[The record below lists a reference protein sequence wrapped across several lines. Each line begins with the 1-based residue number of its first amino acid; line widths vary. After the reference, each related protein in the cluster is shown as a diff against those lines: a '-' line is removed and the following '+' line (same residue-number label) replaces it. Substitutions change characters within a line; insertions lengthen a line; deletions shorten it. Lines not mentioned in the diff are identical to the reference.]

1 MALRGCEAFLNE
13 SQMDKLRIKDKDG
26 EIMINLEDAARGLGF
41 TQNKKGIE
49 YVRWD
54 RINEYLN
61 DFGFPTS
68 GENEANISE
77 SVFYLLAMKANNEAA
92 KEFQIKVATEIIPGY
107 RKGIAMMPN
116 FKDPVKAARAWAD
129 ERESKQLAIAEM
141 EHQKRKLQ
149 ISEEKRSTLQL
160 FHDREWDKEDR
171 ESLYPRWRG

>member
-1 MALRGCEAFLNE
+1 
-13 SQMDKLRIKDKDG
+13 MDKLRIKDKDG

-41 TQNKKGIE
+41 VKTERSGNLV
-49 YVRWD
+49 VRWD
-54 RINEYLN
+54 RVNQYLEG
-61 DFGFPTS
+61 FGVRPLVGADS
-68 GENEANISE
+68 EISE

-149 ISEEKRSTLQL
+149 ISEEKRNTLQL